1 MRATLPPSLNVI
13 TWTAAHPVS
22 QRSHAQQ
29 SWTLAV
35 RPEGS
40 THAFLLYFSLISF
53 WAVLS
58 CHRSAHHHCSWSSPL
73 FTLGLQHGA
82 LYCNRR
88 PMVSQDGNSSVGHVT
103 CYPWSCDSS
112 YWSTSGNIKE
122 WNSDDVPS
130 WMWNVFSLW
139 RHWRTNILFM
149 SCALLPNMF
158 GSNDTLKTGKALHIY
173 ILIQIHLQNSGL
185 FWIRQT
191 QVSYRGNHVRS
202 NILSYPNTLVEF
214 PTEVCVSAS
223 CLTMSKKTEWNRQN
237 TEAAVCGDS
246 SETTVC
252 VSQPTWHN
260 TLQQPLKHGRPS
272 SLQQPPLSFSN
283 DGFSRVTVTRMN
295 FSLE

>member
-1 MRATLPPSLNVI
+1 
-13 TWTAAHPVS
+13 
-22 QRSHAQQ
+22 
-29 SWTLAV
+29 
-35 RPEGS
+35 
-40 THAFLLYFSLISF
+40 
-53 WAVLS
+53 
-58 CHRSAHHHCSWSSPL
+58 
-73 FTLGLQHGA
+73 
-82 LYCNRR
+82 
-88 PMVSQDGNSSVGHVT
+88 MVSQDGNSSVGHVT

-122 WNSDDVPS
+122 WSSDDVPS

-173 ILIQIHLQNSGL
+173 ILIQIPLQNSGL

-214 PTEVCVSAS
+214 PTEVSVSAS

-246 SETTVC
+246 SETTDH
-252 VSQPTWHN
+252 SQPDITHCNSHWN
-260 TLQQPLKHGRPS
+260 TADLRLCSSPHQASLMMVFQGLQ
-272 SLQQPPLSFSN
+272 LQEWTFHWSN
-283 DGFSRVTVTRMN
+283 LFLTENIS
-295 FSLE
+295 